1 MWIAT
6 FLLAITVALLQSSIV
21 PAATIFNSVV
31 DLILIVTLIFL
42 FFGAFRQASLFLLIS
57 SIILT
62 ILSGIPIIYIILP
75 NFFLMIVYLITT
87 SRRIISRPATL
98 FSLPLFFIA
107 SFAASFIKLLIMQR
121 LSSSLIV
128 PISIGGIFTAAI
140 GGALYFLCSR
150 AYHAINPQILR
161 DKVKISQM

>member
-21 PAATIFNSVV
+21 PAATIFGSAA

-42 FFGAFRQASLFLLIS
+42 FFGAFRQASFFLLLS

-75 NFFLMIVYLITT
+75 NFLLMVGYLILS
-87 SRRIISRPATL
+87 SRRIISLPSTL

-121 LSSSLIV
+121 FSLSLIE
-128 PISIGGIFTAAI
+128 PISIGGIFAATI
-140 GGALYFLCSR
+140 GGALYFFCSR

-161 DKVKISQM
+161 DKVKISHL